1 MCCDN
6 GCADFGGGVNGAVEL
21 GALPGAARCPHAFR
35 PGGTSLSQCALRR
48 QTSKVGTVAS
58 RASTGLCGGQ
68 RATAVPTATPSHA
81 PSKDRKPGGSSRSQS
96 WAGSIIGTN
105 VAPLERTDGVESQQ
119 QTTNYSI
126 AIPGTGRFFSPA
138 QAEPIPQTQT
148 DNNFGSLIRVCV
160 DERRSPQDPAG
171 CVC

>member
-1 MCCDN
+1 MLRLSPVGDV
-6 GCADFGGGVNGAVEL
+6 ASAVEN
-21 GALPGAARCPHAFR
+21 ASAAYSATTAAPHEYFDY
-35 PGGTSLSQCALRR
+35 T
-48 QTSKVGTVAS
+48 
-58 RASTGLCGGQ
+58 GQ

-81 PSKDRKPGGSSRSQS
+81 LSKDRKLGGSSRSQR

-126 AIPGTGRFFSPA
+126 AIPGAGRFFSPA

>member
-1 MCCDN
+1 MKLACLATSEDSQTIIT
-6 GCADFGGGVNGAVEL
+6 GV
-21 GALPGAARCPHAFR
+21 ARTWAWR
-35 PGGTSLSQCALRR
+35 KTR
-48 QTSKVGTVAS
+48 
-58 RASTGLCGGQ
+58 
-68 RATAVPTATPSHA
+68 PSHA
-81 PSKDRKPGGSSRSQS
+81 PSKDQRPGGSWRSQR
-96 WAGSIIGTN
+96 WAGFIIGTN

-171 CVC
+171 RVC